1 MGSSA
6 HVGWEVLV
14 VVVVRRS
21 FSLGLGLAFA
31 LAACANDTVDPS
43 APLPKLEPFVAS
55 GAIEGDGGGVP
66 ATTPPDKEVPPPTN
80 VPPEDLDC
88 DLRGRWLVAQRVLAT
103 AIGQDQAA
111 HNWFYLEVRHEGRAL
126 TVTKG
131 LHCGFEVVKKTALGA
146 SVDSSTAWPALLKRN
161 NSDNRRGTY
170 VKEGAGCKL
179 TFAREYVVRG
189 ATLPHYL
196 APATPLPKRAE
207 PASASSPGWEDW
219 DADGNPGV
227 SYKVS
232 STLAA
237 GTLYV
242 VQRDWTEYAGTT
254 AAKAQKFK
262 VPIRYGA
269 EQIAL
274 GRSSGAPQAIET
286 SSSPSSD
293 PAQHYAWF
301 HKLSD
306 GQAVGTDPTIC
317 ESVRALRNTLV
328 PEANQ

>member
-1 MGSSA
+1 MLVLARSRSA
-6 HVGWEVLV
+6 L
-14 VVVVRRS
+14 R
-21 FSLGLGLAFA
+21 LGLGLA
-31 LAACANDTVDPS
+31 LAACATDTVDPS
-43 APLPKLEPFVAS
+43 APLPKYAPVVAS
-55 GAIEGDGGGVP
+55 EGADGGAGP
-66 ATTPPDKEVPPPTN
+66 LATAPPDKEVPPPTN
-80 VPPEDLDC
+80 APPEDLDC

-111 HNWFYLEVRHEGRAL
+111 HNWFYLEVRHEGRDL

-146 SVDSSTAWPALLKRN
+146 SVDSSSTWPALLTRN

-179 TFAREYVVRG
+179 TLAREYVVRG

-196 APATPLPKRAE
+196 APATPLPKRDQ
-207 PASASSPGWEDW
+207 PATAGAPGWEDW
-219 DADGNPGV
+219 DADGNPGI
-227 SYKVS
+227 SFKVS

-254 AAKAQKFK
+254 AVKAEKFK

-293 PAQHYAWF
+293 PAQHYAWL
-301 HKLSD
+301 HKLGD
-306 GQAVGTDPTIC
+306 GQAVGSDAAIC
-317 ESVRALRNTLV
+317 EAVRALRNTLV